1 MWTFGLAATGDGG
14 AAFVGGARLP
24 MHVFARVVL
33 AAAVGKVGLH
43 CGIRTKREEV
53 VPKYCGEPKVRV
65 M

>member
-24 MHVFARVVL
+24 MHVFSRVVL
-33 AAAVGKVGLH
+33 AVAVGKMGLH
-43 CGIRTKREEV
+43 CGIRREQV